1 MPKMSLAFNLETDE
15 EVDNFFNVYRIYR
28 KTPYYEELKKDIE
41 RLEEKKEKLTAD
53 VAALQEQVNELETK
67 KSAPSV

>member
-1 MPKMSLAFNLETDE
+1 MSLAFNLETDE

>member
-1 MPKMSLAFNLETDE
+1 MPKMSLAFALDSDE

-41 RLEEKKEKLTAD
+41 RLEERKEKLTAE
-53 VAALQEQVNELETK
+53 VAALQGEVNELERK
-67 KSAPSV
+67 KSAPPV